1 MTVVQVLKGFET
13 EYKMCI
19 KSSVVFSFYIIASH
33 KKCQYTLQYLM
44 YTMLNIKR
52 DTFYD
57 LQRIYVWLFEGDV
70 IFICSL
76 LSIRPPST

>member
-44 YTMLNIKR
+44 DLMLNITR
-52 DTFYD
+52 DTFYE
-57 LQRIYVWLFEGDV
+57 LQRIYV
-70 IFICSL
+70 
-76 LSIRPPST
+76 